1 MGYKEG
7 GKDMNEINCPLCGS
21 KNVVTEKRLD
31 GNHICQDC
39 HHTWKNIYILNEDER
54 DPARISIFLNHVE
67 KLWKKFPDLRF
78 TQVVSM
84 IETQAKE
91 MFKKVDIFYL
101 EEQSLLEV
109 ISFLVH
115 KAESNKQ

>member
-1 MGYKEG
+1 MGYKER
-7 GKDMNEINCPLCGS
+7 GKGMTKINCPLCGS
-21 KNVVTEKRLD
+21 ENVATEKRLD
-31 GNHICQDC
+31 GNHFCQDC
-39 HHTWKNIYILNEDER
+39 HHTWKNIYTPVEDER

-67 KLWKKFPDLRF
+67 RLWKKFPDLRF

-84 IETQAKE
+84 IEIQAKE

-109 ISFLVH
+109 ISFLIH
-115 KAESNKQ
+115 ESESDKQ